1 MNDVA
6 VTVSANRSP
15 AIGDQREPR
24 DIRRALQLVLAT
36 VWLVDGLLQFQPF
49 MFTRAFGS
57 QMLAATAQ
65 GNPSAVAHSITWADL
80 VIGHHSVVAD
90 AVFAVVQIL
99 IGFGIAWRPT
109 IKPALALSIVWS
121 CGVWW
126 FGEGL
131 GGLFSGTANP
141 MNGAPGAVLLYA
153 VLAVLLW
160 PADRTTAT
168 TRFIAARA
176 VGASVA
182 RGVWIVLWG
191 LLGFVAL
198 LGANR
203 SPQGLHQIV
212 SQMATGQP
220 HWLAGLDHHVANL
233 LAHRGL
239 GFSVGLAVILG
250 IIAVGVFLPSRLAR
264 VTVVLALVLGAG
276 IWVLGEN
283 FGGHLHRFGHGSELG
298 TIADADRR
306 RLLAL
311 SHWPTPQCWPQAR
324 SRGGV
329 AVQGP
334 GWVPESFAGLMIAVS
349 IYCSVRLLASRAL
362 RRRINVDVN
371 VAHVT
376 MGVAMAGMLVPALT
390 TLPTGLWEAVFVGL
404 AVWFFWHSVRF
415 IARHLGQGGGHDL
428 HHVSHYLTH
437 LVMSCAMLYMYLAA
451 PTVPRRTRAGCR
463 WVGRREPRRTS
474 WGFRCSF

>member
-1 MNDVA
+1 LAWVCARGERNPCVDPPTMQSHGREDLATMNDVA
-6 VTVSANRSP
+6 VTVSANRST
-15 AIGDQREPR
+15 ATREQREPR

-109 IKPALALSIVWS
+109 IKPALALSIAWS

-141 MNGAPGAVLLYA
+141 VNGAPGAVLLYA

-168 TRFIAARA
+168 SPFVAARA

-182 RGVWIVLWG
+182 RGLWLMLWG
-191 LLGFVAL
+191 LLGCVAV

-203 SPQGLHQIV
+203 SPQGLRQLV
-212 SQMATGQP
+212 TQMASGQP
-220 HWLAGLDHHVANL
+220 RWLAGLDHHVANL

-239 GFSVGLAVILG
+239 GVSVGLAVLLG
-250 IIAVGVFLPSRLAR
+250 VIAVGVFLPGRLAR

-283 FGGHLHRFGHGSELG
+283 FGGIFTGSG
-298 TIADADRR
+298 TDPNSGPLLMLIAAAYWPSRVGSGRPADRE
-306 RLLAL
+306 LE
-311 SHWPTPQCWPQAR
+311 
-324 SRGGV
+324 V
-329 AVQGP
+329 
-334 GWVPESFAGLMIAVS
+334 
-349 IYCSVRLLASRAL
+349 
-362 RRRINVDVN
+362 
-371 VAHVT
+371 
-376 MGVAMAGMLVPALT
+376 
-390 TLPTGLWEAVFVGL
+390 VG
-404 AVWFFWHSVRF
+404 A
-415 IARHLGQGGGHDL
+415 
-428 HHVSHYLTH
+428 
-437 LVMSCAMLYMYLAA
+437 
-451 PTVPRRTRAGCR
+451 
-463 WVGRREPRRTS
+463 
-474 WGFRCSF
+474 

>member
-1 MNDVA
+1 
-6 VTVSANRSP
+6 
-15 AIGDQREPR
+15 
-24 DIRRALQLVLAT
+24 

-90 AVFAVVQIL
+90 AFFAVVQVL

-109 IKPALALSIVWS
+109 VKPALALSIAWS

-141 MNGAPGAVLLYA
+141 VNGAPGAVLLYA

-160 PADRTTAT
+160 PTDRTMAT
-168 TRFIAARA
+168 TRFVAARA
-176 VGASVA
+176 VGESVA
-182 RGVWIVLWG
+182 RGVWVVLWG
-191 LLGFVAL
+191 LLGCVAL

-203 SPQGLHQIV
+203 SPQGLRQIV

-239 GFSVGLAVILG
+239 GVSVGLAAILG
-250 IIAVGVFLPSRLAR
+250 IIAVGVFLPARLAR
-264 VTVVLALVLGAG
+264 VTVVLALVLSAG

-283 FGGHLHRFGHGSELG
+283 FGGIFTGSG
-298 TIADADRR
+298 TDPNSGPLLMLIAATY
-306 RLLAL
+306 
-311 SHWPTPQCWPQAR
+311 WPYRISPHHK
-324 SRGGV
+324 V
-329 AVQGP
+329 
-334 GWVPESFAGLMIAVS
+334 GLMLKAVG
-349 IYCSVRLLASRAL
+349 A
-362 RRRINVDVN
+362 
-371 VAHVT
+371 
-376 MGVAMAGMLVPALT
+376 
-390 TLPTGLWEAVFVGL
+390 
-404 AVWFFWHSVRF
+404 
-415 IARHLGQGGGHDL
+415 
-428 HHVSHYLTH
+428 
-437 LVMSCAMLYMYLAA
+437 
-451 PTVPRRTRAGCR
+451 
-463 WVGRREPRRTS
+463 
-474 WGFRCSF
+474 

>member
-1 MNDVA
+1 M
-6 VTVSANRSP
+6 TQRPPSAPTGPQRS
-15 AIGDQREPR
+15 GTSREPR

-90 AVFAVVQIL
+90 AIFAVVQIV

-141 MNGAPGAVLLYA
+141 VNGAPGAVLLYA

-160 PADRTTAT
+160 PADRPTAT
-168 TRFIAARA
+168 TGFIAARA

-191 LLGFVAL
+191 LLGCVAL

-239 GFSVGLAVILG
+239 GFSVVLAVLLG
-250 IIAVGVFLPSRLAR
+250 VIAVGVFLPARLAR
-264 VTVVLALVLGAG
+264 SPLSWLWCSAPGSGCWARTSGD
-276 IWVLGEN
+276 
-283 FGGHLHRFGHGSELG
+283 LHRLGHRSELR
-298 TIADADRR
+298 TTADADRR

-311 SHWPTPQCWPQAR
+311 SH
-324 SRGGV
+324 
-329 AVQGP
+329 GP
-334 GWVPESFAGLMIAVS
+334 RREVGL
-349 IYCSVRLLASRAL
+349 RL
-362 RRRINVDVN
+362 
-371 VAHVT
+371 
-376 MGVAMAGMLVPALT
+376 
-390 TLPTGLWEAVFVGL
+390 EAVGV
-404 AVWFFWHSVRF
+404 
-415 IARHLGQGGGHDL
+415 
-428 HHVSHYLTH
+428 
-437 LVMSCAMLYMYLAA
+437 
-451 PTVPRRTRAGCR
+451 
-463 WVGRREPRRTS
+463 
-474 WGFRCSF
+474 

>member
-1 MNDVA
+1 MWFRKGAIGLGLCSGERNPCVDPPTMESHERGNLATMNDVA
-6 VTVSANRSP
+6 ATVSANRSTTTRE
-15 AIGDQREPR
+15 QREPR

-141 MNGAPGAVLLYA
+141 VNGAPGAVLLYA

-160 PADRTTAT
+160 PGGRTTVTA
-168 TRFIAARA
+168 RFVAARA

-191 LLGFVAL
+191 LLACVAL

-212 SQMATGQP
+212 TQMRTGQP
-220 HWLAGLDHHVANL
+220 RWLAGLDRHIANL

-239 GFSVGLAVILG
+239 GFSVALAVILG
-250 IIAVGVFLPSRLAR
+250 VIAVGVFLPARLAR

-283 FGGHLHRFGHGSELG
+283 FGGIFTGSGTDPNSGPLLMLIAAAYWPHR
-298 TIADADRR
+298 I
-306 RLLAL
+306 
-311 SHWPTPQCWPQAR
+311 
-324 SRGGV
+324 
-329 AVQGP
+329 GP
-334 GWVPESFAGLMIAVS
+334 HRE
-349 IYCSVRLLASRAL
+349 
-362 RRRINVDVN
+362 
-371 VAHVT
+371 
-376 MGVAMAGMLVPALT
+376 
-390 TLPTGLWEAVFVGL
+390 VGL
-404 AVWFFWHSVRF
+404 GLES
-415 IARHLGQGGGHDL
+415 LG
-428 HHVSHYLTH
+428 V
-437 LVMSCAMLYMYLAA
+437 
-451 PTVPRRTRAGCR
+451 
-463 WVGRREPRRTS
+463 
-474 WGFRCSF
+474 

>member
-1 MNDVA
+1 MESHGREDLATMNDVA
-6 VTVSANRSP
+6 VTVSANRST
-15 AIGDQREPR
+15 ATREQREPR

-80 VIGHHSVVAD
+80 VIGHHSVAAD

-141 MNGAPGAVLLYA
+141 INGAPGAVLLYA

-168 TRFIAARA
+168 TSFIAARA
-176 VGASVA
+176 VGGSVA
-182 RGVWIVLWG
+182 RGVWIVMWG
-191 LLGFVAL
+191 LLGCVAL
-198 LGANR
+198 FGANR

-220 HWLAGLDHHVANL
+220 RWLAGLDHNVANL

-239 GFSVGLAVILG
+239 GFSVGLAAILG
-250 IIAVGVFLPSRLAR
+250 IIAVGVFLPARLAR

-283 FGGHLHRFGHGSELG
+283 FGSIFTGSGTDPNSGPLLMLIAAAYWPYRHGP
-298 TIADADRR
+298 RR
-306 RLLAL
+306 E
-311 SHWPTPQCWPQAR
+311 
-324 SRGGV
+324 V
-329 AVQGP
+329 
-334 GWVPESFAGLMIAVS
+334 GL
-349 IYCSVRLLASRAL
+349 R
-362 RRRINVDVN
+362 
-371 VAHVT
+371 
-376 MGVAMAGMLVPALT
+376 P
-390 TLPTGLWEAVFVGL
+390 EAVG
-404 AVWFFWHSVRF
+404 A
-415 IARHLGQGGGHDL
+415 
-428 HHVSHYLTH
+428 
-437 LVMSCAMLYMYLAA
+437 
-451 PTVPRRTRAGCR
+451 
-463 WVGRREPRRTS
+463 
-474 WGFRCSF
+474 

>member
-6 VTVSANRSP
+6 VTVSANRST
-15 AIGDQREPR
+15 ATREQREPR

-90 AVFAVVQIL
+90 AVFAVVQVL

-141 MNGAPGAVLLYA
+141 VNGAPGAVLLYA

-168 TRFIAARA
+168 TPFVAARA

-191 LLGFVAL
+191 LLGCVAV

-203 SPQGLHQIV
+203 SPQGLHQLV

-220 HWLAGLDHHVANL
+220 RWLAGLDHHVANL

-239 GFSVGLAVILG
+239 GVSVGLAVHPRRHRRGRI
-250 IIAVGVFLPSRLAR
+250 PSRKTRPRHCCPGPGAR
-264 VTVVLALVLGAG
+264 RRDLGAG
-276 IWVLGEN
+276 RELWGD
-283 FGGHLHRFGHGSELG
+283 LHRFGHRSELG
-298 TIADADRR
+298 TTPDVDRR
-306 RLLAL
+306 RILAI
-311 SHWPTPQCWPQAR
+311 
-324 SRGGV
+324 SRRFR
-329 AVQGP
+329 AP
-334 GWVPESFAGLMIAVS
+334 G
-349 IYCSVRLLASRAL
+349 
-362 RRRINVDVN
+362 
-371 VAHVT
+371 
-376 MGVAMAGMLVPALT
+376 
-390 TLPTGLWEAVFVGL
+390 
-404 AVWFFWHSVRF
+404 
-415 IARHLGQGGGHDL
+415 
-428 HHVSHYLTH
+428 
-437 LVMSCAMLYMYLAA
+437 
-451 PTVPRRTRAGCR
+451 
-463 WVGRREPRRTS
+463 
-474 WGFRCSF
+474 